1 MLSRVKKSGFLVLAL
16 ILQTK
21 YKNFIFNKWIFNM
34 SDKTIYALSTV
45 YGKSGVAVIRISGSD
60 ALNTIRQMTDLSL
73 SNVKPRYAHFVSLK
87 DIVSRETIDKCLL
100 LYFPAPNSFT
110 GEDVIELQTHGSK
123 AVIAAVI
130 RNLSSLENY
139 RMAEPGEF
147 SKRAF
152 YNGKM
157 DLTEAEGLADLI
169 DAETS
174 EQQKYAMRQM
184 EGGLKNLYDGWR
196 EELIK
201 ILAHLEAY
209 IDFPD
214 EDLPSDVINN
224 MSDSVFKLKNA
235 VFKHLNG
242 DSVGERLREG
252 FRVVIVGPP
261 NAGKSSLLNA
271 LVNREAAIVSD
282 IAGTTRDAVDIHL
295 DLNGYPVMFTD
306 TAGLRETNEE
316 IEKKGIDIALE
327 KIKEADLVVC
337 LFDASKDSVQ
347 LFDNVENLFKNN
359 VLFVAN
365 KSDKLTNEQ
374 CLSLKDNN
382 CIVISAKQKQ
392 DVDALLN
399 AIADKIKQRFTS
411 NSNLLITRSRY
422 REALND
428 VLENLQAFGFDKEIE
443 LTAEDIRLAA
453 RALGKITGR
462 IEVDDILDKIFGDF
476 CIGK

>member
-1 MLSRVKKSGFLVLAL
+1 
-16 ILQTK
+16 
-21 YKNFIFNKWIFNM
+21 M
-34 SDKTIYALSTV
+34 SEKTIYALSTV
-45 YGKSGVAVIRISGSD
+45 YGKSGVAVIRISGTNALDVIRRMSD
-60 ALNTIRQMTDLSL
+60 LPVDR
-73 SNVKPRYAHFVSLK
+73 VKPRYAHFISLK
-87 DIVSRETIDKCLL
+87 DIVSRETIDKCLF

-110 GEDVIELQTHGSK
+110 GEDIVELQTHGSK
-123 AVIAAVI
+123 AVIASVI
-130 RNLSSLENY
+130 KNLSLLENF

-184 EGGLKNLYDGWR
+184 EGGLKNLYDDWR
-196 EELIK
+196 DELIK

-214 EDLPSDVINN
+214 EDIPSDVIKNI
-224 MSDSVFKLKNA
+224 SDSVFKLKND
-235 VFKHLNG
+235 VFKHLNS

-271 LVNREAAIVSD
+271 LINREAVIVSD
-282 IAGTTRDAVDIHL
+282 IAGTTRDAVDVHL
-295 DLNGYPVMFTD
+295 DLKGYPVMFTD
-306 TAGLRETNEE
+306 TAGLRETEEE
-316 IEKKGIDIALE
+316 IEKKGIDIAYG
-327 KIKEADLVVC
+327 KIQEADLVIC

-347 LFDNVENLFKNN
+347 LFDNIKNLFKNK

-365 KSDKLTNEQ
+365 KSDSLTNEQ
-374 CLSLKDNN
+374 CANLKNSG
-382 CIVISAKQKQ
+382 CIVISAKHKKGIKT
-392 DVDALLN
+392 LLN
-399 AIADKIKQRFTS
+399 AITEQIKQRFTS

-422 REALND
+422 REALKD
-428 VLENLQAFGFDKEIE
+428 VLNNLEVFGFDKEIE